1 MTDPSTGRSSTTPPD
16 GEPPDGGPKAPPT
29 AAQPSP
35 GPWQRLK
42 EHKVIQ
48 WTLIY
53 AAAAYTLLHGA
64 EMLSDAQEWPHVI
77 VRVLSM
83 ALILGVPIVATLA
96 WFHGHRAQH
105 RVSGPEI
112 AILTILLFVAGSV
125 LWWLSRTHTE
135 KAAAAIAAL
144 PVAATA
150 GTAALTPDHSIAV
163 LPFVNMSSDPEQEY
177 FSDGL
182 SEELIDQ
189 LTKISDLRVPGRTSS
204 FYFKGKSEDIV
215 TMAQKLRVA
224 HLLEGSVRKS
234 GHAVRVTAQLI
245 QADSGYDMWSQT
257 YDRDLK
263 DIFQVQDEIAGA
275 VVAALKAKLLPAQQL
290 QSGHHTDSSEAYEQ
304 YLLGKQSLN
313 RSNRDGYRL
322 AVSAYGKAI
331 ALDANF
337 AAAYA
342 GLAEAEAALADTETG
357 ERAALERAREAADR
371 AIALAPEA
379 PDGYAARGE
388 LRDLYFWDWSGAR
401 SDIEKAIALDAGNP
415 SVQVRYSQLLKSLGL
430 LPEAIVAAKKATGA
444 DPLSDDAWGNLGY
457 ALMNDRQF
465 GAARQAQNR
474 ALQINPGSIWP
485 QYRLAQIELLDGHPD
500 KALAF
505 AQISSRPAVVT
516 AMAAYTLGRTA
527 DSQRALDELITRYAQ
542 TLAYQIAEVYA
553 WRGETDQAFAWLDR
567 SYAQHDAGLASLK
580 TDLFLGKVR
589 GDPRYAAL
597 LTKMGLPL

>member
-1 MTDPSTGRSSTTPPD
+1 MTEPPTSRPSTTPPD
-16 GEPPDGGPKAPPT
+16 GAPAVAPA
-29 AAQPSP
+29 AAQPAP

-125 LWWLSRTHTE
+125 LWWLSRTHSQKEATAVAIALP
-135 KAAAAIAAL
+135 AAATSAS
-144 PVAATA
+144 
-150 GTAALTPDHSIAV
+150 ALTPDQSIAV

-189 LTKISDLRVPGRTSS
+189 LTKVADLRVPGRTSS
-204 FYFKGKSEDIV
+204 FYFKGKSEDVATI
-215 TMAQKLRVA
+215 ALKLRVA

-234 GHAVRVTAQLI
+234 GHAVRITAQLI

-257 YDRDLK
+257 YDRDLN
-263 DIFQVQDEIAGA
+263 DIFKVQDEIAGA

-290 QSGHHTDSSEAYEQ
+290 QSGHHTESSEAYDQ
-304 YLLGKQSLN
+304 YLLGRQSFN

-322 AVSAYGKAI
+322 AVSAYRKAI

-337 AAAYA
+337 APAYA
-342 GLAEAEAALADTETG
+342 GLAESEAALADTETG
-357 ERAALERAREAADR
+357 ERAALQRAREAADR
-371 AIALAPEA
+371 AIALAPDA
-379 PDGYAARGE
+379 PDGYAVRAS
-388 LRDLYFWDWSGAR
+388 LRELYFWDWNGAR
-401 SDIEKAIALDAGNP
+401 ADIEKAIALEPGEATF
-415 SVQVRYSQLLKSLGL
+415 QVTYSQLLRSLGL
-430 LPEAIVAAKKATGA
+430 MPEAIVAAKRATA
-444 DPLSDDAWGNLGY
+444 TDPLSDEAWGNLGY
-457 ALMNDRQF
+457 ALMHDRQF
-465 GAARQAQNR
+465 AAARQAQNR

-485 QYRLAQIELLDGHPD
+485 GYRLAQIELLDGHPER
-500 KALAF
+500 ALEF
-505 AQISSRPAVVT
+505 AQTSSRPEIVT
-516 AMAAYTLGRTA
+516 AMAAYTLGRAA
-527 DSQRALDELITRYAQ
+527 DSQRALDELISRFAQ

-553 WRGETDQAFAWLDR
+553 WRGETDHAFAWLDR
-567 SYAQHDAGLASLK
+567 SYAQHDAGLATVK
-580 TDLFLGKVR
+580 IDLFLGKVR
-589 GDPRYAAL
+589 ADPRYAAL
-597 LTKMGLPL
+597 LKTMGLPL

>member
-1 MTDPSTGRSSTTPPD
+1 
-16 GEPPDGGPKAPPT
+16 
-29 AAQPSP
+29 
-35 GPWQRLK
+35 
-42 EHKVIQ
+42 
-48 WTLIY
+48 
-53 AAAAYTLLHGA
+53 
-64 EMLSDAQEWPHVI
+64 MLSDAQEWPHVI

-112 AILTILLFVAGSV
+112 AILTVLLFVTGSI

-135 KAAAAIAAL
+135 KGATAVTAAL
-144 PVAATA
+144 P
-150 GTAALTPDHSIAV
+150 AALTGTSALTSDRSIAV

-189 LTKISDLRVPGRTSS
+189 LTKVSDLRVPGRTSS
-204 FYFKGKSEDIV
+204 FYFKGKSEDIA

-234 GHAVRVTAQLI
+234 GHAVRITAQLI

-275 VVAALKAKLLPAQQL
+275 VVAELKAKLLPAQQI
-290 QSGHHTDSSEAYEQ
+290 QSEHHTDSSEAYDQ
-304 YLLGKQSLN
+304 YLLGQQSLN
-313 RSNRDGYRL
+313 RANRDGFRL
-322 AVSAYGKAI
+322 AVSAYRKAI
-331 ALDANF
+331 AFDANF
-337 AAAYA
+337 SAAYA
-342 GLAEAEAALADTETG
+342 GLAEAEASLADTDTG
-357 ERAALERAREAADR
+357 EQAALGRAREAADR
-371 AIALAPEA
+371 AIALAPDA
-379 PDGYAARGE
+379 PDGYAVRGA
-388 LRDLYFWDWSGAR
+388 LRSLYLWDWSGAR
-401 SDIEKAIALDAGNP
+401 SDIEKAIALDAANP

-430 LPEAIVAAKKATGA
+430 MPEAIAAAKKATGA
-444 DPLSDDAWGNLGY
+444 DPLSDDAWGDLGY

-465 GAARQAQNR
+465 AAARQAQNR

-485 QYRLAQIELLDGHPD
+485 GYRLAQIELLDGHPET
-500 KALAF
+500 ALAF
-505 AQISSRPAVVT
+505 AQTSSRPAIVT

-527 DSQRALDELITRYAQ
+527 DSQRALNELIARFAQ
-542 TLAYQIAEVYA
+542 TLAYQIAEAYA

-567 SYAQHDAGLASLK
+567 SYAQHDGGLASVK
-580 TDLFLGKVR
+580 TDPFLVKIR
-589 GDPRYAAL
+589 TDPRYAAL
-597 LTKMGLPL
+597 LQKMGLPL